1 MFINQAS
8 IYMANPVPYIYSKPH
23 FLRMKKTLT
32 NREKEKLSRILEIDG
47 PTIEKLS
54 EHDVLNTSACRAAI
68 IRSEYQDIKKLGLH
82 HGGHIVRALADAYGL
97 SLSAIELIIYKKE
110 ANKKFPCTCC
120 GSPVSKYKFTR
131 YGGLCDACLVR
142 QVKIE

>member
-1 MFINQAS
+1 
-8 IYMANPVPYIYSKPH
+8 
-23 FLRMKKTLT
+23 MKKTLT
-32 NREKEKLSRILEIDG
+32 NREKEKLSRIMEIDG

-54 EHDVLNTSACRAAI
+54 EHDVLDTSACRAAI
-68 IRSEYQDIKKLGLH
+68 IRSEYQEIKNLGRH
-82 HGGHIVRALADAYGL
+82 HGGHIARALAEAYGL

-110 ANKKFPCTCC
+110 ANKKFACTCC